1 MNDFFFAL
9 ECISNF
15 SLFDV
20 IPDKFTEEQIKILR
34 ENGLLK
40 PGEELVSLKQLEE
53 MDLLKCMGIYEQL
66 ELIWNEICRWKLEGE
81 INGWC

>member
-1 MNDFFFAL
+1 M
-9 ECISNF
+9 
-15 SLFDV
+15 
-20 IPDKFTEEQIKILR
+20 
-34 ENGLLK
+34 K